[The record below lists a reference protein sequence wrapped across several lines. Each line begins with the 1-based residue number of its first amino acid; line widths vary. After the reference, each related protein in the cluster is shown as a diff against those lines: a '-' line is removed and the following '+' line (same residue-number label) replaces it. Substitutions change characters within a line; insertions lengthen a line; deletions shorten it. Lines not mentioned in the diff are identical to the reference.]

1 MEVNTTCVSPEWI
14 SVLVNGTGRSTRRWK
29 SHVGTSPRRFGG
41 PPIICYICFAKE
53 PATLYARTLDSID
66 PSLTLTRTQ
75 YPATVGDAGNR
86 KPLRNTE
93 IASVCNA

>member
-1 MEVNTTCVSPEWI
+1 MIIRPVEWDAEACTEVEVSQRGEASPI
-14 SVLVNGTGRSTRRWK
+14 RR
-29 SHVGTSPRRFGG
+29 T
-41 PPIICYICFAKE
+41 PIICHICFAKE

-93 IASVCNA
+93 IASVCNAKKHPTAHS